1 MTSKNINLA
10 KTKEIQAKNEVNFLL
25 KNLIVEFRT
34 GELPTSV
41 LIHNYT
47 IEIVKLMET
56 FFPNRFSAD

>member
-1 MTSKNINLA
+1 MA